1 MNNFQDLTGQKIG
14 RLTILERAES
24 KIDYRGKPIT
34 CWKCQCE
41 CGKIIIVRKT
51 NLTSKNS
58 LSCGCVRIDNLKN
71 KKFGKLTVIKMHE
84 DKSKGIKWV
93 CKCDCGNETIVY
105 SNFLKSGHTKSCG
118 CLQKEVVSNIFRTHN
133 LSKTK
138 LYKRWED
145 MKNRCYTKTQ
155 TMYKY
160 YGAKGIKIC
169 EEWLDK
175 ENGLNNFYNWSMKNG
190 YRDNLTIDRIDS
202 KGNYTP
208 DNCRWVDR
216 FVQNNNTSRN
226 HLVTYNNE
234 THSLAQWEKIL
245 GINQHTL
252 LKRIREKFPKE
263 LLFYKGK
270 ITSKIRKEYE
280 NGKIK

>member
-160 YGAKGIKIC
+160 YGDRGIKVC
-169 EEWLDK
+169 DEWLDK
-175 ENGLNNFYNWSMKNG
+175 ENGFINFYNWAIQNG
-190 YRDNLTIDRIDS
+190 YQDNLTIDRIDVN
-202 KGNYTP
+202 GNYEP
-208 DNCRWVDR
+208 SNCRWVTME
-216 FVQNNNTSRN
+216 QQANNKRN
-226 HLVTYNNE
+226 SCYITYNNE
-234 THSLAQWEKIL
+234 THTASEWGRILKIPYKLIHARYSKGYCLEDVFYNGDLRKRRRNEKS
-245 GINQHTL
+245 N
-252 LKRIREKFPKE
+252 K
-263 LLFYKGK
+263 
-270 ITSKIRKEYE
+270 
-280 NGKIK
+280 

>member
-1 MNNFQDLTGQKIG
+1 MGKFIDLTGK
-14 RLTILERAES
+14 R
-24 KIDYRGKPIT
+24 
-34 CWKCQCE
+34 
-41 CGKIIIVRKT
+41 
-51 NLTSKNS
+51 
-58 LSCGCVRIDNLKN
+58 
-71 KKFGKLTVIKMHE
+71 FGKLTVIKRVE
-84 DKSKGIKWV
+84 NNSRKEARWL
-93 CKCDCGNETIVY
+93 CKCDCGGENVAT
-105 SNFLKSGHTKSCG
+105 SGHLNSGHTKSCG
-118 CLQKEVVSNIFRTHN
+118 CLLKENSGRNSKHG
-133 LSKTK
+133 LSQTR
-138 LYKRWED
+138 LYKTYTH
-145 MKNRCYTKTQ
+145 MKERCYIKNNKD
-155 TMYKY
+155 YKN

-202 KGNYTP
+202 KGDYTP

-216 FVQNNNTSRN
+216 CVQNNNTSRN